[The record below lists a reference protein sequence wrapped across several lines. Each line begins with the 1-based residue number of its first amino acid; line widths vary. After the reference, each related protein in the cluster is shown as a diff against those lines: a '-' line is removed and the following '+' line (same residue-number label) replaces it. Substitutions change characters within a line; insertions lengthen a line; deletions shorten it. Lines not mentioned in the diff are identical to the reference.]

1 MPDLL
6 AGAATTDITPAPGVM
21 MDGYGART
29 TPSQGVHDPLMAR
42 VLVFEQGEQTA
53 AIVSADA
60 LGMHPWITNEI
71 RARAHAAHGIDP
83 DGVVV
88 AATHDHAAPI
98 GLRAGMFAR
107 LDDALARTF
116 VEQVCAAMKSAWET
130 RRPATLGVES
140 ATIDT
145 ISMNRR
151 DPAGPNDTEMRVVL
165 VDSADGPIASIV
177 NFACH
182 ATILNAT
189 NLHLSGEFPGAA
201 ARFLQR
207 ESGAPCVYLNGACGD
222 VNPAWITQDYPSVER
237 AGQIVGGHALRL
249 IAEMRALVPGQRTH
263 NIRWN
268 EFPDVPP
275 LGRSVTPNLCAVRRE
290 LDIPPRTFEDDDVY
304 VGHIEDARAAAG
316 AAATGSA
323 EGREAAARISRY
335 EGERWAAAWARR
347 GERQQRTEVQALRLG
362 DGLSLLALPGEFFAE
377 TAAKVREATDIGGL
391 LIACYANDYVGYVVP
406 ADAYDAGGYEPGVTF
421 FEPAAESIIRDA
433 SIDLLRELCNG
444 D

>member
-6 AGAATTDITPAPGVM
+6 AGAATADITPAPGVM
-21 MDGYGART
+21 LDGYGART

-42 VLVFEQGEQTA
+42 VLVFKQGEQTA

-71 RARAHAAHGIDP
+71 RDRAHAAHGIDP
-83 DGVVV
+83 EGVIV
-88 AATHDHAAPI
+88 AATHDHAAPF

-107 LDDALARTF
+107 LDETLAQTF
-116 VEQVCAAMKSAWET
+116 VDKVCLAMVSAWDT
-130 RRPATLGVES
+130 RRPATLGFAS

-165 VDSADGPIASIV
+165 IDSATGPVASIV

-189 NLHLSGEFPGAA
+189 NLQLSGEFPGAA

-207 ESGAPCVYLNGACGD
+207 ETSAPCVYLNGACGD

-268 EFPDVPP
+268 EFPDVPH
-275 LGRSVTPNLCAVRRE
+275 LGRSVTPNLRVTRRE
-290 LDIPPRTFEDDDVY
+290 VEIPPRVFEDDEAYASLVDA
-304 VGHIEDARAAAG
+304 ARAAAE

-323 EGREAAARISRY
+323 ERREAAARISRY

-347 GERQQRTEVQALRLG
+347 GERQERTEVQALRLG
-362 DGLSLLALPGEFFAE
+362 HGLSLLALPGEFFAE
-377 TAAKVREATDIGGL
+377 TAAKVREAVGGGDL
-391 LIACYANDYVGYVVP
+391 LVACYANDYVGYVVP

-421 FEPAAESIIRDA
+421 FEPAAEAIIRNA
-433 SIDLLRELCNG
+433 SIDLLG
-444 D
+444 GVASA